1 VGGGGGGGGGGGNI
15 LVETGEWEGGMGCG
29 TIGGW
34 TGVGV
39 GINLEC
45 KKYK

>member
-1 VGGGGGGGGGGGNI
+1 MVGWGVGVGTI
-15 LVETGEWEGGMGCG
+15 LVEREEWEGGMGCG